1 MSLSRAAMANGP
13 QPPLNDRTIGCDCSL
28 LYIQDTLFICF
39 PFLLLMR
46 SVAAAGGRYAT
57 VRGMGI
63 EDPDLKESA
72 LLAVVPKVL
81 GCDV

>member
-1 MSLSRAAMANGP
+1 
-13 QPPLNDRTIGCDCSL
+13 
-28 LYIQDTLFICF
+28 
-39 PFLLLMR
+39 MR

-57 VRGMGI
+57 ERGMGI